1 MKSRKFLFLALA
13 IAACLGFP
21 QLASALTIGDTRE
34 LGFIDP
40 GIPAGDQ
47 DRTDYV
53 NALIALPLGGS
64 TVVTI
69 NGQTNT
75 ITRSMNNFGTLA
87 PAVFALNGTGTSI
100 DLGTVGY
107 AYLLAKYDGPNYGSE
122 VWDISGRTGIIK
134 IPATGG
140 GYGLSG
146 WTLFTPGSGQSV
158 PDGGATVALLGVAL
172 GGLSAIRR
180 FVKH

>member
-1 MKSRKFLFLALA
+1 MKSGKLLFLALA
-13 IAACLGFP
+13 IAACLGLP
-21 QLASALTIGDTRE
+21 NLASALTIGDARE
-34 LGFIDP
+34 LGFVDP

-75 ITRSMNNFGTLA
+75 ITRSLNNFGILA

-100 DLGTVGY
+100 NLGTTGY
-107 AYLLAKYDGPNYGSE
+107 AYLLAKYDGPNFGSE
-122 VWDISGRTGIIK
+122 VWDISGKTGIVN

-146 WTLFTPGSGQSV
+146 WTLFTPGSQQS
-158 PDGGATVALLGVAL
+158 
-172 GGLSAIRR
+172 
-180 FVKH
+180 

>member
-1 MKSRKFLFLALA
+1 LVLA
-13 IAACLGFP
+13 IAACLGFANV
-21 QLASALTIGDTRE
+21 ASALTIGDTNE
-34 LGFIDP
+34 LGFVDP

-53 NALIALPLGGS
+53 NALIALSLGGS

-69 NGQTNT
+69 DGQTNT
-75 ITRSMNNFGTLA
+75 ITRSMNDFGPLA

-100 DLGTVGY
+100 NLGTTGY
-107 AYLLAKYDGPNYGSE
+107 AYLLAKYDGPNFGSE
-122 VWDISGRTGIIK
+122 VWDISGKTGTIK

-146 WTLFTPGSGQSV
+146 WTLFTPGSQQSV

-172 GGLSAIRR
+172 GGLGAMRHFARR
-180 FVKH
+180 